1 MHPRGWWHG
10 DGVTDHVLRR
20 ARCLVIEALYEAE
33 TSGHDAEAAYDR
45 RLQDVAGEDREVTG
59 KRPSSFGREVLRGIL
74 DSRDDLDRRL
84 QPVAPRHPL
93 GTLPVVE
100 RTILRLALWE
110 LLHDNS
116 APVGAVVNEAVEL
129 AHRYGSE
136 TSAGFVNGVLRTVS
150 KEISAARAQEPSEP
164 ASTPEET

>member
-1 MHPRGWWHG
+1 MS
-10 DGVTDHVLRR
+10 DHVLRR

-33 TSGHDAEAAYDR
+33 TSGHDAELAYDR
-45 RLQDVAGEDREVTG
+45 RLRDVADDDREVTA
-59 KRPSSFGREVLRGIL
+59 KRPSGFGREALRGVIE
-74 DSRDDLDRRL
+74 SSDDLDRRL

-110 LLHDNS
+110 LLNDNS

-150 KEISAARAQEPSEP
+150 REISAARAQEPGEP
-164 ASTPEET
+164 TTTPQEN

>member
-1 MHPRGWWHG
+1 M
-10 DGVTDHVLRR
+10 TDHVLRR

-33 TSGHDAEAAYDR
+33 TSGHSAEDAYDR
-45 RLQDVAGEDREVTG
+45 RLQDVAGDDREVTG
-59 KRPSSFGREVLRGIL
+59 KRPSGFGREALRGVL
-74 DSRDDLDRRL
+74 DSRNDLDRRL
-84 QPVAPRHPL
+84 QEVAPRHPL
-93 GTLPVVE
+93 GTLPAVE

-150 KEISAARAQEPSEP
+150 RDISVARAQEPGEP
-164 ASTPEET
+164 TPSPEETQDGINL

>member
-1 MHPRGWWHG
+1 MS
-10 DGVTDHVLRR
+10 DHVLRR

-33 TSGHDAEAAYDR
+33 TSGHDAESAYDR
-45 RLQDVAGEDREVTG
+45 RLDEVAGEDGEVAG
-59 KRPSSFGREVLRGIL
+59 KRPAAFGRRILRGVL

-93 GTLPVVE
+93 ATLPAVE
-100 RTILRLALWE
+100 RIILRLALWE

-150 KEISAARAQEPSEP
+150 REISAARAEEPGETPTTTPQES
-164 ASTPEET
+164 

>member
-1 MHPRGWWHG
+1 MS
-10 DGVTDHVLRR
+10 DHVLRR

-33 TSGHDAEAAYDR
+33 TSDHDAEAVFER
-45 RLQDVAGEDREVTG
+45 RLDEVAGEDREVTAR
-59 KRPSSFGREVLRGIL
+59 RPSAFGREVIRGIVA
-74 DSRDDLDRRL
+74 SRDDLDSRL

-93 GTLPVVE
+93 ATLPAVE

-110 LLHDNS
+110 LLHDNT

-136 TSAGFVNGVLRTVS
+136 TSPAFVNGVLRTVGR
-150 KEISAARAQEPSEP
+150 EISAARAQEPGEP
-164 ASTPEET
+164 TTTPEET

>member
-1 MHPRGWWHG
+1 M
-10 DGVTDHVLRR
+10 LRR

-33 TSGHDAEAAYDR
+33 TSGHDAEGAYER
-45 RLQDVAGEDREVTG
+45 RLREVAGEDREVTG
-59 KRPSSFGREVLRGIL
+59 QRPSAFGREVLRGVL

-93 GTLPVVE
+93 ATLPVVE

-110 LLHDNS
+110 LLHDNT

-136 TSAGFVNGVLRTVS
+136 TSPAFVNGVLRTVG
-150 KEISAARAQEPSEP
+150 KEISAARAQEPGEP
-164 ASTPEET
+164 TTTPQET

>member
-1 MHPRGWWHG
+1 M
-10 DGVTDHVLRR
+10 TDHVLRR

-33 TSGHDAEAAYDR
+33 TSGHSAEEAYDR
-45 RLQDVAGEDREVTG
+45 RLHDVAAEDGEVAG
-59 KRPSSFGREVLRGIL
+59 KRPSAFGRKVLRGVL
-74 DSRDDLDRRL
+74 DSRDELDRRL

-110 LLHDNS
+110 LLNDNS

-150 KEISAARAQEPSEP
+150 KEISAARAQDPGKP
-164 ASTPEET
+164 TTTPQET

>member
-1 MHPRGWWHG
+1 MS
-10 DGVTDHVLRR
+10 DHVLRR

-33 TSGHDAEAAYDR
+33 TSGHAAEGAYDR
-45 RLQDVAGEDREVTG
+45 RLEEVADEDREVTG
-59 KRPSSFGREVLRGIL
+59 KRPAAFGRKILRGVL
-74 DSRDDLDRRL
+74 DSRVELDARL
-84 QPVAPRHPL
+84 QLAASRHPL
-93 GTLPVVE
+93 MTLPAVE
-100 RTILRLALWE
+100 RIILRLALWE

-150 KEISAARAQEPSEP
+150 REISEARAREPGETPTTTPQE
-164 ASTPEET
+164 T